1 MKKIGEIIKKI
12 GLVIIAMIVISFAT
26 LSLIIANA
34 INKDWLKLSKN

>member
-34 INKDWLKLSKN
+34 INNDWLKYSRN